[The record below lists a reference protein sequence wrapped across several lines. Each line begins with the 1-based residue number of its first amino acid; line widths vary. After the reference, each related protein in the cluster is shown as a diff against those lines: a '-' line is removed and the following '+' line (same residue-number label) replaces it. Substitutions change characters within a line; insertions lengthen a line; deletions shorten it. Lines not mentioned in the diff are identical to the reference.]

1 MLVRKGKRVVAL
13 NWTAILSCAGSLVI
27 SLAIWAG
34 LIRAVQ
40 HLVK

>member
-1 MLVRKGKRVVAL
+1 MLVRKGKRAVEL
-13 NWTAILSCAGSLVI
+13 NWTAILSYAGSLAI
-27 SLAIWAG
+27 SLAIWAS